1 MTNESNSG
9 PKGGEEDDPLS
20 ATAMF
25 FRTLDQQAGSKPAE
39 PAAKFDF
46 GALHPATERQDAPPA
61 QPQSGSDKGE
71 FTAIFGGGRPAAT
84 PPDPLAPQQPAPGEG
99 FPPAWP

>member
-25 FRTLDQQAGSKPAE
+25 FRTLDQQAGGKPAE

-46 GALHPATERQDAPPA
+46 GARAPAAEGQVAICLHSPSPED
-61 QPQSGSDKGE
+61 DKSE
-71 FTAIFGGGRPAAT
+71 FTAH
-84 PPDPLAPQQPAPGEG
+84 L
-99 FPPAWP
+99 